1 MNKKS
6 IIIIGAISGIGKAE
20 RMVYGRFT
28 EKDPLHVQSGRGFFY
43 ELICVIGFEF
53 FFVELFGIDGAP
65 GVDDVGEYEGHQQRD
80 VEHRGQREFTRAGVL
95 ERQ

>member
-1 MNKKS
+1 MAFVTEGCFKYVTHKCTKGLTLCAQKK
-6 IIIIGAISGIGKAE
+6 ISCTFERQGI
-20 RMVYGRFT
+20 
-28 EKDPLHVQSGRGFFY
+28 FF

-80 VEHRGQREFTRAGVL
+80 VEHRGQRELTRTGVL
-95 ERQ
+95 ERQR